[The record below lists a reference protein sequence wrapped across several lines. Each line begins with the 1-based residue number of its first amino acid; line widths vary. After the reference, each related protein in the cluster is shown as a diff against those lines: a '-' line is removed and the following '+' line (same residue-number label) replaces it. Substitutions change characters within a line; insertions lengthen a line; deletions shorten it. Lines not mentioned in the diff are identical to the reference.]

1 MLDNKQ
7 RLEQSKEKHEVE
19 TDHRNRKKK
28 SKHNNRVWKNLEK
41 KENETNRKNCIKNMN
56 RE

>member
-41 KENETNRKNCIKNMN
+41 KENETNRE
-56 RE
+56 RSV